1 MESNVRKTKRLRQM
15 IEGDEILV
23 LPGVYDCL
31 SAKIAQTTGF
41 GAVFTSG
48 FGISAVRLG
57 LPDYG
62 LITASEMMES
72 VKNIVSSVSIPVVAD
87 MDTGYGNP
95 INVIRTVEQALAA
108 GVSGI
113 ILEDQQ
119 WPKKCGHMEGKK
131 VLSCSEHVQ
140 KIKAARQTA
149 GKDLV
154 IVARTDSRAE
164 LGLDEAIKRGHEY
177 KDAGADVI
185 FIEAPR
191 SIDEMKEIVKSFA
204 GTPLFANMVEGGKT
218 PILRADELNLMGFK
232 IVVYPVSGLFAAVN
246 SVKSCFKYLKDNKT
260 TIGYENDYSFG
271 DFEKLIDLSKY
282 KDIEK
287 NYIS

>member
-1 MESNVRKTKRLRQM
+1 MEINVSKTKKLREM
-15 IEGDEILV
+15 IDGDKIVV

-41 GAVFTSG
+41 EAVFTSG
-48 FGISAVRLG
+48 FGISAARLG

-62 LITASEMMES
+62 LITASEMIES
-72 VKNIVSSVSIPVVAD
+72 VKNIVTSVSIPVVAD

-108 GVSGI
+108 GVSGV

-131 VLSCSEHVQ
+131 VISCSEHVQ
-140 KIKAARQTA
+140 KIKAARQSV
-149 GKDLV
+149 GNDL
-154 IVARTDSRAE
+154 IIIARTDSRAE
-164 LGLDEAIKRGHEY
+164 LGLDEAIKRGKEY
-177 KDAGADVI
+177 RSAGADVV
-185 FIEAPR
+185 FIEAPG
-191 SIDEMKEIVKSFA
+191 SIDEMKEIVKSFPD
-204 GTPLFANMVEGGKT
+204 TPLFANMVEGGKT
-218 PILRADELNLMGFK
+218 PILTADELNSMGFK

-246 SVKSCFKYLKDNKT
+246 SVKSCFKYLKENKT
-260 TIGYENDYSFG
+260 TKGYENDYSFS

-282 KDIEK
+282 KEIENK
-287 NYIS
+287 YIS